1 MDTLETILTE
11 SYNAAFCGLR
21 NTRNFTVPNDKADE
35 VLMTLAQLQIRSVSL
50 ETPKGLVLSCFTT
63 GIKTDRL
70 TRIRYDRKNISPLKS
85 ETIPQQ
91 PLPSAIA

>member
-21 NTRNFTVPNDKADE
+21 NTRKFIVPNDKANE
-35 VLMTLAQLQIRSVSL
+35 VLITLAQLQIRSVSL

-63 GIKTDRL
+63 GIKTDRPF
-70 TRIRYDRKNISPLKS
+70 DKN
-85 ETIPQQ
+85 QV
-91 PLPSAIA
+91 

>member
-63 GIKTDRL
+63 GIKTDRPF
-70 TRIRYDRKNISPLKS
+70 DKN
-85 ETIPQQ
+85 QV
-91 PLPSAIA
+91 